1 MKRHRQK
8 LKKAKSDR
16 KQKIKDLKEAIK
28 DNDEISKREILKELQ
43 QENLK
48 PIKGFY
54 LWVKNDKY
62 SYNGEFS
69 CYKMEQESVTD
80 LDTEVIRYLLRK
92 GWKAYKTTSPY
103 FIIIAK

>member
-1 MKRHRQK
+1 MDKCNW
-8 LKKAKSDR
+8 
-16 KQKIKDLKEAIK
+16 KQEIKDLKEAMK
-28 DNDEISKREILKELQ
+28 QNDEISKKEILKALDEK
-43 QENLK
+43 ELK

-69 CYKMEQESVTD
+69 CYKMEQERVTD
-80 LDTEVIRYLLRK
+80 LDTEVIRYLSRR